1 MAQNEYDLM
10 VIGAGSGGLTAVEF
24 AHKLGVRV
32 ALVEKHRLGGDCT
45 WTGCVPSKA
54 LLHVAKVAHTARTAQ
69 AVGVSVGKP
78 VVDMVQVRVTVQKAI
93 ADVYQHETPET
104 LTAQGVDVFLGEA
117 HFLDSHHVQV
127 GESVLTAKKFV
138 ITTGAHPF
146 IPPVPGLRDVPFLTY
161 EQIFDNDRLPTHL
174 LILGAGAVGV
184 EIAQA
189 YARLGAAVTLVDIAF
204 LPAEEGDVG
213 QLLQTILAGEGVNF
227 VAGLATAVSHTHNNF
242 QLSVANQTIG
252 KTETIQGDMLL
263 VATGRRPNVAGLDLE
278 MAGVA
283 YSSKGIQVDDT
294 LTTNVAHIFAAGD
307 CIGGAQFT
315 HLAGWQAFTA
325 VRNGL
330 LPGKSKGMPKVLP
343 YTIFTE
349 PEVAQV
355 GLTAVSAQRPFGEGV
370 TVLKRNLDR
379 LDRAVVDQAQRG
391 FIKIVVDENGRI
403 LGATI
408 VAPRAGEMIS
418 EISLAMQH
426 NIKLR
431 GLADAMRPYPTYSMG
446 TQLLAASQATDDFL
460 DSTVG
465 RLLLRFLK

>member
-1 MAQNEYDLM
+1 
-10 VIGAGSGGLTAVEF
+10 
-24 AHKLGVRV
+24 
-32 ALVEKHRLGGDCT
+32 
-45 WTGCVPSKA
+45 
-54 LLHVAKVAHTARTAQ
+54 
-69 AVGVSVGKP
+69 
-78 VVDMVQVRVTVQKAI
+78 
-93 ADVYQHETPET
+93 
-104 LTAQGVDVFLGEA
+104 
-117 HFLDSHHVQV
+117 
-127 GESVLTAKKFV
+127 
-138 ITTGAHPF
+138 
-146 IPPVPGLRDVPFLTY
+146 
-161 EQIFDNDRLPTHL
+161 
-174 LILGAGAVGV
+174 
-184 EIAQA
+184 
-189 YARLGAAVTLVDIAF
+189 
-204 LPAEEGDVG
+204 
-213 QLLQTILAGEGVNF
+213 
-227 VAGLATAVSHTHNNF
+227 AVSHTHNNF

>member
-227 VAGLATAVSHTHNNF
+227 VAGLATAVSHTHNSF
-242 QLSVANQTIG
+242 QLSVENQTTG

-325 VRNGL
+325 VRNAL

-355 GLTAVSAQRPFGEGV
+355 GLTAVAAQQQFGEGV
-370 TVLKRNLDR
+370 TVLKQDLDR

-418 EISLAMQH
+418 EISLTMQH

-460 DSTVG
+460 NSIIG
-465 RLLLRFLK
+465 RLSLRFLR